1 MIFVGFN
8 DGSKSIRYYDP
19 SKRNIKS
26 SRNVSFNENE
36 EPHELTITELPGLRS
51 EGEQGKIST
60 SSQTIPQ
67 KETAQQAPIEEAEPL
82 AETPETPQEPD
93 SRQLRER
100 KTPIDYK
107 KLANPDSKKPAARL
121 QGQELRYTPTPS
133 PPPDPTRHTKA
144 SQARARER
152 AHFARSGNYTI
163 CPEVS
168 DDKFVREII
177 EGYMFINSPTE
188 PDIPR
193 TVDEA
198 LQSPEA
204 FYWEAAMREELATIK
219 KMNTWE
225 ETDLPEGRTA
235 IGSRWVFDKKHDEHG
250 NVIKY
255 KARIVAQGFSQK
267 PGTDYSNDGTFAPVM
282 RFETLRTGLG
292 LAAING
298 WDLRQ
303 FDVKGAYLNGYLEEE
318 IYMRQPPGFDDG
330 TGRVCLLKRSLYGLK
345 QAGNVWNKEFDRAM
359 QDLGFNRLKSDSC
372 CYLRRTGDDFEI
384 LLVWVDDILSIASTS
399 ARNDVVEKDLG
410 SKFEIKALG
419 RPRMLLGMGMAQ
431 NDEEHTISLFQTAYI
446 DSLLK
451 KYGLDDCNSVTT
463 PLDPNVR
470 LDDDSD
476 EETKPGV
483 NQDQDERLSVGYA
496 TLIGS
501 LMYLAIGTRPDI
513 AYTVQKL
520 AQFTQNPKPKHWT
533 AVKRIF
539 RYLKGTR
546 THALTYSGSDD
557 FTTPELNIYCDADC
571 GSNANRKSVSGYVVT
586 LAGGAVS
593 WSSKKQTTVAL
604 STAEA
609 EYVAATHAAKQV
621 LWHRSLFTELGID
634 LPTTST
640 IFSDNQATVSIAH
653 HPEFHARTK
662 HIDIALHFLRDLVQ
676 NGTLNLVYINTN
688 NNLADLFTK
697 GLPRSVHQDLT
708 TEIGVLSE

>member
-1 MIFVGFN
+1 
-8 DGSKSIRYYDP
+8 
-19 SKRNIKS
+19 
-26 SRNVSFNENE
+26 
-36 EPHELTITELPGLRS
+36 
-51 EGEQGKIST
+51 
-60 SSQTIPQ
+60 
-67 KETAQQAPIEEAEPL
+67 
-82 AETPETPQEPD
+82 
-93 SRQLRER
+93 
-100 KTPIDYK
+100 
-107 KLANPDSKKPAARL
+107 
-121 QGQELRYTPTPS
+121 
-133 PPPDPTRHTKA
+133 
-144 SQARARER
+144 
-152 AHFARSGNYTI
+152 
-163 CPEVS
+163 
-168 DDKFVREII
+168 
-177 EGYMFINSPTE
+177 
-188 PDIPR
+188 
-193 TVDEA
+193 
-198 LQSPEA
+198 
-204 FYWEAAMREELATIK
+204 
-219 KMNTWE
+219 
-225 ETDLPEGRTA
+225 
-235 IGSRWVFDKKHDEHG
+235 
-250 NVIKY
+250 
-255 KARIVAQGFSQK
+255 
-267 PGTDYSNDGTFAPVM
+267 M

-318 IYMRQPPGFDDG
+318 IYMRQPPGG

-399 ARNDVVEKDLG
+399 TRNDVVEKDLG

-483 NQDQDERLSVGYA
+483 NQDQDEHLSVGYA

-546 THALTYSGSDD
+546 THALTYSGSDN
-557 FTTPELNIYCDADC
+557 FTTPELNIYCDADW
-571 GSNANRKSVSGYVVT
+571 GSDANRKSVSGYVVT